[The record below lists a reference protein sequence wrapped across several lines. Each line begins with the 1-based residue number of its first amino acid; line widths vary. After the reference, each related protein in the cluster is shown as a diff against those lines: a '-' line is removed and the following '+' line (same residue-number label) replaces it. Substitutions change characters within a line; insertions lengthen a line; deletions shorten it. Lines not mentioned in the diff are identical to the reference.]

1 MGWRTSTRRYRVAV
15 LTRPKIRSLVPA
27 IKYLPVVA
35 TPASIVTE
43 IATAVAAS
51 AADDVNVSV
60 PAMTSEKTP
69 R

>member
-1 MGWRTSTRRYRVAV
+1 
-15 LTRPKIRSLVPA
+15 VPA

-43 IATAVAAS
+43 IAIAVAAS
-51 AADDVNVSV
+51 AADDVTISV